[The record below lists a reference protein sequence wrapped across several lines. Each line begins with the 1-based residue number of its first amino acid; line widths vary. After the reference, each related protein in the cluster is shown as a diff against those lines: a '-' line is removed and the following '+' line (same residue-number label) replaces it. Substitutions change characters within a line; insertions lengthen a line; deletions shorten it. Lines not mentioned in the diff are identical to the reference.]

1 MYWLTIH
8 DPQYKEDVTEELTTE
23 EAREFV
29 HWKGTNEEPHAP
41 WRWILVNAAGFVVSA
56 FDNLRMFGGKT

>member
-8 DPQYKEDVTEELTTE
+8 DTLMKEDTTEELTLG

-29 HWKGTNEEPHAP
+29 CGYGQQEEPHTP
-41 WRWILVNAAGFVVSA
+41 WRWILVNTAGFVIAA
-56 FDNLRMFGGKT
+56 FDNLRMFGGRT